1 MVYFLAMAEEVL
13 ETNET
18 VARLRLENESL
29 RRKLLE
35 RSEELISARNE
46 LSVLDRMRR
55 DFITL
60 VSHEL
65 RTPLTSVVGM
75 SDLISH
81 GLYEWTDDLHE
92 RMKTISTEAS
102 VLSRLVDDMIEF
114 LQWASGQ
121 MAMKKDVVDLCSH
134 VDETVK
140 RVHGRYADKNLRIT
154 TPGLERLEISADAHS
169 LQGCLERVVDNAMK
183 FSYPEG
189 KVDVRVE
196 STVANGK
203 SVALVIVRDRGQG
216 IASENLQELYK
227 VRPCAAPTRTTPAAA
242 A

>member
-1 MVYFLAMAEEVL
+1 
-13 ETNET
+13 
-18 VARLRLENESL
+18 
-29 RRKLLE
+29 
-35 RSEELISARNE
+35 
-46 LSVLDRMRR
+46 
-55 DFITL
+55 
-60 VSHEL
+60 
-65 RTPLTSVVGM
+65 
-75 SDLISH
+75 
-81 GLYEWTDDLHE
+81 
-92 RMKTISTEAS
+92 MKTISTEAS

-169 LQGCLERVVDNAMK
+169 LQGCLERAVDNAMK

-196 STVANGK
+196 STV
-203 SVALVIVRDRGQG
+203 VIVRDRGQG